1 MSEDFLR
8 RLLGAERVQP
18 VTRPPPLQ
26 LLQSIIGF
34 RQPQQEIYPRR
45 PSSLQASRFAEF
57 EQPSQPNLSINAFPL
72 ADLLPEQRQIILEQA
87 RQGAVDFDD
96 FLTRR
101 NPQLLYTDIT
111 RDDKAEQVFRQMLLK
126 PQPVA
131 QFVRKNQQAKTP
143 ESSDADRNAS
153 RVQGTKQSSQS
164 PQGDK
169 IQKALS
175 RAAAAVTSKKQ
186 SAARPD
192 TKAKSTTQ
200 NAATPQNEYK
210 PSQAEEQLRRYFEKY
225 KAAGNIPEANKYAI
239 ELHNKYGWSFGSVR
253 AKDPNGGF
261 FGTEWP
267 YIKPPGSQ
275 GVENLPLQ
283 GTEAYI
289 NRNIANNEA
298 AARRQRIRQK
308 QEAEQRERLNNRSTF
323 SKILDPAL
331 PVPTTEIIP
340 ALTDIAEGAAMGFT
354 SWAGDKVA
362 ALGRLIEEA
371 EDVGHQVA
379 NGVRRNF
386 INNPNA
392 PPPQPT
398 ISSRRVTTGE
408 SIRESGEKAAN
419 ASREYMADFG
429 QSIPSQVGAA
439 GGEIIPDLLLS
450 TATGNPA
457 LTFGISSAASSYG
470 QGKPLSEAILTGI
483 VNARGMEGGNA
494 LAARLEQLATGKI
507 GKYFVR
513 SGVQGAQNIGTTA
526 ALQGDIPD
534 TPQKAAREIL
544 FALGFGSFPAGHPKA
559 KVAEDTVQAIANAP
573 QTHPAIGA
581 EIIKAVEEYR
591 ASREMPVEVPA
602 QFDQPTAVPPS
613 PAQTLPE
620 STAGVSQFDF
630 KEHAREAVANKRS
643 KDQARQE
650 QWAKESESSTQP
662 QDDSQSK
669 TGQSADTTPVSANP
683 PRAEERLIETPKQS
697 FDTILVTPDLAQ
709 ILLESTVDPPQI
721 DHRNWAREAVANKR
735 SKDQERLA
743 ELERLA
749 ESQSA
754 IQTPD
759 VLQSKTRHSDVTT
772 PVYKSVDIHAQLPE
786 ALKKKKKTVATVGKF
801 QTLSG
806 WGPKPSTAF
815 SSVDPLDILKYS
827 EQIGHPIKR
836 QGALDHGVPGQ
847 FYASHAERQAALLNS
862 GIIEVHPLP
871 MCPDCVAWFRRHAT
885 FTKKQYV
892 VRDPQNINI
901 FYPDGS
907 LKQTPVK

>member
-87 RQGAVDFDD
+87 RQGAFDFDD

-101 NPQLLYTDIT
+101 NPQLLYADIT

-371 EDVGHQVA
+371 EDVGRQVA

-643 KDQARQE
+643 KDQ
-650 QWAKESESSTQP
+650 
-662 QDDSQSK
+662 
-669 TGQSADTTPVSANP
+669 
-683 PRAEERLIETPKQS
+683 
-697 FDTILVTPDLAQ
+697 
-709 ILLESTVDPPQI
+709 
-721 DHRNWAREAVANKR
+721 
-735 SKDQERLA
+735 ERLA

-772 PVYKSVDIHAQLPE
+772 PVSTDASEEPLYKSVDIHAQLPE